1 MVINSLL
8 SHAILSFLP
17 GLFGIILGFGSGF
30 LIAREILLVL
40 PQTQL
45 KRLIVL
51 PWRTGVLTLELLV
64 MASPIII
71 RQIGI
76 GTNAGWV
83 TMGLALFFLALPYG
97 GGAVTSVR
105 YSSPLTLKMMAGLRT
120 LLIASVALA
129 LIVGLQSGAG
139 GAGGLFWSGGGEQTL
154 FQGFLIVFILA
165 LIVDIGIGAIQYTVK
180 LT

>member
-1 MVINSLL
+1 MVVNTLL

-17 GLFGIILGFGSGF
+17 GLFGLILGFGCGF
-30 LIAREILLVL
+30 LIARGVLLVL

-51 PWRTGVLTLELLV
+51 PWRTGILMLELLV
-64 MASPIII
+64 LASPIII

-76 GTNAGWV
+76 GTVAGWV
-83 TMGLALFFLALPYG
+83 TMGLALFLLALPYG
-97 GGAVTSVR
+97 GWSATSVR
-105 YSSPLTLKMMAGLRT
+105 YPSPLTEKMMAGLRT
-120 LLIASVALA
+120 LLIVSVALA
-129 LIVGLQSGAG
+129 LIAGFQSGAG

-154 FQGFLIVFILA
+154 FQGFLIIFILA
-165 LIVDIGIGAIQYTVK
+165 LIVDIGIGAIQYTSK